1 MDIID
6 THSHP
11 QFPQYDV
18 DREEV
23 IRRALDAGVGMICVG
38 TDEATSRRAIELAR
52 QYEGVWA
59 SVGIH
64 PNDADQDSEGFR
76 KVRDLVDHPKVVAVG
91 EIGLDYYRTTDHVA
105 QENQRE
111 LLRKFLTIE
120 KPFIIHC
127 RDSAQR
133 VEGQASAHED
143 MLSIIGSMNRER
155 SESGTGSS
163 TRGVIHSFT
172 GTLDQALH
180 YIELGYHIGL
190 NGIVTFA
197 RQYDEVVK
205 GIPLERVL
213 LETDAPYL
221 TPVPYRGQ
229 RNESAYIHEVASTVA
244 QLRGI
249 TKEEVMKVTTLNART
264 LFNI

>member
-18 DREEV
+18 DRDEV

-38 TDEATSRRAIELAR
+38 TDEATSRRAIELAG

-59 SVGIH
+59 SAGIH
-64 PNDADQDSEGFR
+64 PNDADQDPEGFR
-76 KVRDLVDHPKVVAVG
+76 KVRELLNDPKVVAVG

-105 QENQRE
+105 QENQRD
-111 LLRKFLTIE
+111 LLRKFLTID

-133 VEGQASAHED
+133 IEGQASAHED
-143 MLSIIGSMNRER
+143 MLRLL
-155 SESGTGSS
+155 SEEQHPGG
-163 TRGVIHSFT
+163 GVVHSFT

-180 YIELGYHIGL
+180 YIELGYYIGL
-190 NGIVTFA
+190 NGIITFA

-205 GIPLERVL
+205 GIPLERIL

-221 TPVPYRGQ
+221 TPTPHRGQ

>member
-11 QFPQYDV
+11 QFPQYDT
-18 DREEV
+18 DRDEV

-38 TDEATSRRAIELAR
+38 TDEATSRQAITLAE

-64 PNDADQDSEGFR
+64 PNDLGDFMNVQELMGLMS
-76 KVRDLVDHPKVVAVG
+76 HSKVVAVG

-105 QENQRE
+105 QEKQRE
-111 LLRKFLTIE
+111 LFRQFLLVD
-120 KPFIIHC
+120 KPRIIHC
-127 RDSAQR
+127 RD
-133 VEGQASAHED
+133 AHDD
-143 MLSIIGSMNRER
+143 MLRLLP
-155 SESGTGSS
+155 SG
-163 TRGVIHSFT
+163 RGVIHSFT
-172 GTLDQALH
+172 GTLDQALQ
-180 YIELGYHIGL
+180 YIERGYHIGF

-197 RQYDEVVK
+197 RQYDEVVR
-205 GIPLERVL
+205 GVPLERIL

-221 TPVPYRGQ
+221 TPVPHRGT
-229 RNESAYIHEVASTVA
+229 RNESSYIHAVASTVA

-249 TKEEVMKVTTLNART
+249 MKEEVMKTTTKNAHI
-264 LFNI
+264 LFNLN